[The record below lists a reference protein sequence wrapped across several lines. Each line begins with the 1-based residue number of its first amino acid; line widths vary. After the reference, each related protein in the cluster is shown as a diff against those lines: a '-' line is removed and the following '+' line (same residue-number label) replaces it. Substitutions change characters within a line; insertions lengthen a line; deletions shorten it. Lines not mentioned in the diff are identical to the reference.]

1 MAIIKCPECGHQTSD
16 KAPVCPSCGV
26 EIAGKIEKC
35 QYCGEVYFKN
45 EGVCPHCHKAAEIT
59 SAKTTEPKFE
69 VKPTPSEPE
78 QTPAKPKPIDNEG
91 EKKKNNRTI
100 PIISVLI
107 AIIVL
112 GVCAYFYNTAKNDKE
127 LEEYE
132 FAINSDDPMVLQTYL
147 DNFKDAPQEHLDSIN
162 AHLQRLN
169 AQDLEWTNAVISNSK
184 SALTTY
190 LKNHPDSPHRQEALS
205 KIDSIDWAQC
215 SKMDTPEAYQL
226 YIDNHA
232 DGNHYDEAMLALK
245 KVQATEV
252 SPEERQAISNLFHL
266 FFVSINSKDEGG
278 ITSTV
283 SDIIDFLGKTT
294 ATKNDIITFMHKQ
307 YKPDVESL
315 VWSLDNN
322 YKIQKTEI
330 ADGVYEFSVT
340 FMANQK
346 VEKTDGSTTTTQF
359 RINAKV
365 DAEGKI
371 AEMAMTKIVE

>member
-59 SAKTTEPKFE
+59 TAKTTEPKFE
-69 VKPTPSEPE
+69 VSPTPSEPE
-78 QTPAKPKPIDNEG
+78 QTPAKPKPTDNEG

-112 GVCAYFYNTAKNDKE
+112 GVCAYFYNTAKSDKE

-315 VWSLDNN
+315 VWSIDNN

-346 VEKTDGSTTTTQF
+346 VAKTDGSTTTTQF